1 MSADGGRRS
10 PLDRAAP
17 DVAEILCNDGK
28 TRIKQLPP
36 RDDDEIET
44 KPLASV
50 EMAEYLSNQPLSS
63 VSVRGMPEF
72 PRCHDAEARRR
83 LPIRQHD
90 NGEASAVDPGT
101 ALKDLLKLTATA
113 HSACLREPMG

>member
-28 TRIKQLPP
+28 TCIEQLPP

-44 KPLASV
+44 KSLAV

-63 VSVRGMPEF
+63 VSIRGMPEF
-72 PRCHDAEARRR
+72 SRCHDAKPRRR

-90 NGEASAVDPGT
+90 NGEESAVDPGT
-101 ALKDLLKLTATA
+101 ALKDLLKLAATA